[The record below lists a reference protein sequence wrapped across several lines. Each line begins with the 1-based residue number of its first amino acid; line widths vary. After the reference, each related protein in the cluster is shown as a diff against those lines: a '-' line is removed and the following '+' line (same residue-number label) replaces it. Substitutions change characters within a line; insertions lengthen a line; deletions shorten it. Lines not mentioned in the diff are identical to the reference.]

1 PPDRSLRVRVL
12 ERDAD
17 PRHELAKQHLVVG
30 GTALTAETPELQAA
44 DHTSCGCEL
53 VRVGRRSHAIAGR
66 RQGDQ
71 ADPIARAAGEA
82 HAADPELLL
91 EQADHRARQL
101 ALVVP
106 VRELTPEPV
115 QRLEPARLLG
125 EQQARH
131 TRTSQALAQLLL
143 AESPLLEIAG
153 QRGGGVAP
161 AEETAQAPLGGRQR
175 SRARTR

>member
-44 DHTSCGCEL
+44 DHTSRGCEL
-53 VRVGRRSHAIAGR
+53 VRVGRRSHVIAGR

-125 EQQARH
+125 EQQAPPHAYVASSR
-131 TRTSQALAQLLL
+131 AA
-143 AESPLLEIAG
+143 AP
-153 QRGGGVAP
+153 GGIPAP
-161 AEETAQAPLGGRQR
+161 RDRRAARRRRRAGGRNGAAAAW
-175 SRARTR
+175 RAAA